1 MRLSDFKIL
10 TFDCYGTLI
19 DWETGM
25 ATALQPL
32 VARAGRALSRDQM
45 LEAHARHESAQQVTT
60 PGRRYRELLA
70 IVYKRLAEEWGV
82 PASWDEC
89 LAYGRS
95 IRDWPAFPDSAD
107 ALAYLARHFKMA
119 ILSNIDNE
127 SFAFSNTR
135 LGVTFDA
142 IYTAEDIGSY
152 KPSPRNFEY
161 MLDKLAGRGFARAD
175 ILHTAESL
183 FHDHQPANG
192 FGLASCWIHR
202 RHAARGFGATMNPG
216 TMPRIDFRFTSMA
229 ELAEAHRREGPGTA

>member
-32 VARAGRALSRDQM
+32 VARAGRALTRDQI
-45 LEAHARHESAQQVTT
+45 LEAHARHESAQQLVT
-60 PGRRYRELLA
+60 PARRYRELLA

-95 IRDWPAFPDSAD
+95 VGEWPAFPDSAD
-107 ALAYLARHFKMA
+107 ALAYLARHFKLA
-119 ILSNIDNE
+119 ILSNVDNE
-127 SFAFSNTR
+127 SFGFSNAR

-161 MLDKLAGRGFARAD
+161 MLDKLAGRGFARTD

-183 FHDHQPANG
+183 FHDHHPANG

-202 RHAARGFGATMNPG
+202 RHAATGFGATMNPG
-216 TMPRIDFRFTSMA
+216 ALPRIDFRFTSMA
-229 ELAEAHRREGPGTA
+229 ELAEAHRQEGRATA